1 MAFLCGEYK
10 TIIYRGK
17 GLSDC
22 LLREVNKLS
31 YTLNLS
37 AYCAS
42 IEGAIVIIEESQLCF
57 ALKRFKFHIQKTD
70 TKKPLIE
77 WLHCLYGAGT
87 KSRTR
92 DLLELSRVS
101 QLRFVLNTSN
111 FRYKKATH

>member
-37 AYCAS
+37 VYCAS
-42 IEGAIVIIEESQLCF
+42 IEGAICSDVMDASAPKLAVLCQ
-57 ALKRFKFHIQKTD
+57 A
-70 TKKPLIE
+70 
-77 WLHCLYGAGT
+77 
-87 KSRTR
+87 
-92 DLLELSRVS
+92 
-101 QLRFVLNTSN
+101 
-111 FRYKKATH
+111 

>member
-31 YTLNLS
+31 YTLNLN

-57 ALKRFKFHIQKTD
+57 ALKRFKFQIQKSHSLSGFFVYMV
-70 TKKPLIE
+70 PAPRVEL
-77 WLHCLYGAGT
+77 GT
-87 KSRTR
+87 
-92 DLLELSRVS
+92 
-101 QLRFVLNTSN
+101 
-111 FRYKKATH
+111 Y